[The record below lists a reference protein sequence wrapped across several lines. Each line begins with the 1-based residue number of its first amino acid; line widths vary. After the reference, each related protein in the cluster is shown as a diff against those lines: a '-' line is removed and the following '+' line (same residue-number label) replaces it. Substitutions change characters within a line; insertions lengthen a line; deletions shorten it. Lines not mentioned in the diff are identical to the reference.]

1 MDELK
6 KSLRIVY
13 NGGTDG
19 HGKILTKSQTYSG
32 LIPEATDEN
41 LKSAANA
48 LAGLCN
54 KQMMYAEVST
64 VQRLK

>member
-1 MDELK
+1 MDEQK

-48 LAGLCN
+48 LAGLCDN
-54 KQMMYAEVST
+54 QMMYAEVST

>member
-19 HGKILTKSQTYSG
+19 HGKMLTKSQTYSG

-48 LAGLCN
+48 LAGLCAN
-54 KQMMYAEVST
+54 KMVYAEVST

>member
-1 MDELK
+1 MDEKK

-19 HGKILTKSQTYSG
+19 NGKTIAKSQTYSG

-48 LAGLCN
+48 LAGLCADT
-54 KQMMYAEVST
+54 MLYAEVNT

>member
-41 LKSAANA
+41 LNAAAKA
-48 LAGLCN
+48 LARLCADT
-54 KQMMYAEVST
+54 MLYAEVST

>member
-1 MDELK
+1 MDEKK

-13 NGGTDG
+13 NLGLGEGGKT
-19 HGKILTKSQTYSG
+19 LTRSHSYSG

-54 KQMMYAEVST
+54 HAMLYAEVST